1 LSILGTAPGVRGHVW
16 GQVYD
21 LAIIGGGI
29 NGCGIARD
37 AVGRGLSVFLCE
49 QGDHGAGASSAST
62 KLLHGFRQAG
72 RLALGEIREASEERD
87 LLLAAAP
94 HVVRPMRFVLP
105 HRGGRLSRA
114 RLRAA
119 MFLYDRLARRSPLGG
134 VRAVALGGDRLGP
147 TLQPDCATGFEYTDC
162 TVDDARLVVLN
173 AIDARTRG
181 AEIRPR
187 VRCVVAEREG
197 TVWRL
202 AMEAEGGK
210 PYAIAARTLV
220 NAAGPWIPAVLDHV
234 VHAHARPAVRLVKGS
249 HIVVQRLYEHDCA
262 YILRNADGR
271 DIFVVPYQHDFT
283 LIGTTEEDY
292 HGDPAEAAADSA
304 EIAYLIAAVG
314 EYFRRPIF
322 EDDVVWA
329 WSGVRALPDGG
340 EGRRAASR
348 SHVIEVEST
357 GSQPPLV
364 TILGGRLAT
373 YRRLAEEVL
382 DRLAPFLKVGK
393 KWTAGAAL
401 PGGLF
406 PVDGFLDLVRA
417 LRAGYPFLTERHA
430 MRLATGYGTRAQ
442 GIVSGARSMADLGR
456 LFGADLTEA
465 EVRYLMAEEWAETA
479 DDILWR
485 RTKLGLHFTAEEV
498 TCLEDWLRDARA
510 TAAGAGQARS
520 ARAGAA

>member
-1 LSILGTAPGVRGHVW
+1 VW

-37 AVGRGLSVFLCE
+37 AVGRGLSVFLCD
-49 QGDHGAGASSAST
+49 QGDLGGGASSATT
-62 KLLHGFRQAG
+62 KLIHGGFRPAG
-72 RLALGEIREASEERD
+72 RLGLGDIRTSLDERD

-94 HVVRPMRFVLP
+94 HVVRPMRFVFP

-114 RLRAA
+114 RLKAGA
-119 MFLYDRLARRSPLGG
+119 FVYDRLARRRPLGG
-134 VRAVALGGDRLGP
+134 SRQVVLGGDRLGA
-147 TLQPDCATGFEYTDC
+147 TLQPESATGFEYSDC

-173 AIDARTRG
+173 AIDARIRG

-202 AMEAEGGK
+202 AMEAEGGE
-210 PYAIAARTLV
+210 PYAIAARTLI
-220 NAAGPWIPAVLDHV
+220 NAAGPWVPAVLDHV
-234 VHAHARPAVRLVKGS
+234 VHGHAHPGVRLVKGS
-249 HIVVQRLYEHDCA
+249 HLVVPKLNEHDCA
-262 YILRNADGR
+262 YVLCTADGR
-271 DIFVVPYQHDFT
+271 DVFVVPYQHDYT

-329 WSGVRALPDGG
+329 WSGVRALPDGVARK
-340 EGRRAASR
+340 EASR
-348 SHVIEVEST
+348 SHLIEVEST
-357 GSQPPLV
+357 GSQPPLL

-373 YRRLAEEVL
+373 YRRLAEDVL
-382 DRLAPFLKVGK
+382 DRLAPFLAVGR
-393 KWTAGAAL
+393 KWTAGAPL
-401 PGGLF
+401 PGGHF
-406 PVDGFLDLVRA
+406 PVDGLIDLARA

-430 MRLATGYGTRAQ
+430 MRFATAYGTRAQ

-479 DDILWR
+479 DDVLWR
-485 RTKLGLHFTAEEV
+485 RTKLGLRFTADQVSALDE
-498 TCLEDWLRDARA
+498 WLYAVRA
-510 TAAGAGQARS
+510 TAAGAGR